1 MKTTSESAVQRHSR
15 APHAGRRPVARRL
28 VFAGILVLAAAC
40 TSQTPEE
47 RAREAA
53 EQIKESMP
61 DIEAIA
67 LAQAIDAA
75 VVEEVQRQLTALH
88 EYQGEANGKLDSV
101 TINAIQAFQRS
112 AGLKDDGIIDA
123 HTREKLA
130 AAAKR
135 AGS

>member
-1 MKTTSESAVQRHSR
+1 MFGMA
-15 APHAGRRPVARRL
+15 A
-28 VFAGILVLAAAC
+28 IL
-40 TSQTPEE
+40 
-47 RAREAA
+47 
-53 EQIKESMP
+53 
-61 DIEAIA
+61 
-67 LAQAIDAA
+67 
-75 VVEEVQRQLTALH
+75 
-88 EYQGEANGKLDSV
+88 EANGKLDSV